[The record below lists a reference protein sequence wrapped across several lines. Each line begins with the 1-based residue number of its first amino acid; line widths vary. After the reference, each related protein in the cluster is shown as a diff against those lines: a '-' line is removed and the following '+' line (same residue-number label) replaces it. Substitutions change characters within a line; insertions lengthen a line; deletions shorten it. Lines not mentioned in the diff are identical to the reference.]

1 MCRND
6 ANQCRRCGVCCE
18 KGGPSLHHEDRHLVD
33 SGRIPARCL
42 FTLRQGELAR
52 DNVKGVLAPL
62 SAEIIKIKGQSGSWT
77 CMFYD
82 DETRGCGIYD
92 HRPLECRALNCRDT
106 RRIAKVYA

>member
-1 MCRND
+1 
-6 ANQCRRCGVCCE
+6 
-18 KGGPSLHHEDRHLVD
+18 VD

-77 CMFYD
+77 CMFY
-82 DETRGCGIYD
+82 EMRRGGVASMTTAPWSVV
-92 HRPLECRALNCRDT
+92 H
-106 RRIAKVYA
+106 